1 MLSIIKNFLGYT
13 IDKDIGI
20 VHTSFDYNLQY
31 LLKNKSNIQSQLS
44 INTESLYFLL
54 IICCLNKTENIIDN
68 DTMNE
73 WIHTQ
78 PFLKQIIYNPILNK
92 PKEKKI
98 YGLEWT
104 GNSCYLD
111 SVLVSLFA
119 SSSPFIDKNMLLKD
133 IESLKNENLR
143 FRCYNSLPIDEDLK
157 QRKKIQDELK
167 KIKDSI
173 YSNKIEDCSS
183 LRKAISTCRAQ
194 QEFHGRGTQD
204 TGEFLVYLFD
214 LFQIDTATL
223 IRYTFL
229 KNDDEKPILVRK
241 VETEKETP
249 VIDIYQGTLKDLSKY
264 EIYPVDSFIKQTE
277 KATFDEKNLAK
288 HEGKTYKYRI
298 EINKKIS
305 PEFMVF
311 RAHRLGPDK
320 FYQKMLYPTPY
331 LFTLHSIL
339 TLSAI
344 VIYTGSSHYVCVF
357 CIDSIWYYYNDMKSK
372 KVKKLGRF
380 QDMIENTPYNP
391 ITHGVLYIYKK

>member
-1 MLSIIKNFLGYT
+1 MLSIIQNFLGYT

-20 VHTSFDYNLQY
+20 IHTSFDYNLQS

-68 DTMNE
+68 NTMNE

-119 SSSPFIDKNMLLKD
+119 PSSPFIDKNMLLKD
-133 IESLKNENLR
+133 IESLKKENLR

-157 QRKKIQDELK
+157 QRQKIQDELK

-173 YSNKIEDCSS
+173 YSNEIEDCSS
-183 LRKAISTCRAQ
+183 LRKIISKCRAQ

-214 LFQIDTATL
+214 LFQIDTAIL

-229 KNDDEKPILVRK
+229 KNDDEKPILVRR

-249 VIDIYQGTLKDLSKY
+249 VIDIYQGTLKNLSKH

-288 HEGKTYKYRI
+288 HEGKIYKYRI

-372 KVKKLGRF
+372 KAKKLGTF
-380 QDMIENTPYNP
+380 KDMIENTPYNP